1 MYPVSDWELVG
12 RLVLAA
18 ALGFIIG
25 LERELRGEAAGE
37 RSHGLVCLG
46 AAAFALISARA
57 FPGGDTARV
66 AAGVV
71 TGIGFLGAGMILKR
85 EGERIEGLTTA
96 AGIWAVGSI
105 GVAIRA
111 GMYLPGTVTAALVG
125 LILGAESVLKL
136 DERLERRRSGEG
148 KQGSARRGYVCWG
161 DWAPGQSS
169 WACGV

>member
-1 MYPVSDWELVG
+1 MEPVSEMELVG
-12 RLVLAA
+12 RLVLAT

-25 LERELRGEAAGE
+25 LEREFRGQAAGE
-37 RSHGLVCLG
+37 RTHALVCLG
-46 AAAFALISARA
+46 SAAFALLSGWA
-57 FPGGDTARV
+57 FPGADTARV

-105 GVAIRA
+105 GVAIGV
-111 GMYLPGTVTAALVG
+111 GMYVLGIVTAVLVG
-125 LILGAESVLKL
+125 LILTAESVLKL

-148 KQGSARRGYVCWG
+148 K
-161 DWAPGQSS
+161 AP
-169 WACGV
+169 